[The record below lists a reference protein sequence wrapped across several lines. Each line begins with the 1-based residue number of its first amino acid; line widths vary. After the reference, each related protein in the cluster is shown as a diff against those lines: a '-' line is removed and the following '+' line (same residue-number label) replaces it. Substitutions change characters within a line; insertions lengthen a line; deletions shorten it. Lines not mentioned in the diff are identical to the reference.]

1 MNGNSDFKGL
11 IYYVKLYLSQLE
23 NCTDQDRKDVEKYL
37 LLFELRASG
46 RLMTPATWI
55 RKFVTQHKEYKM
67 DSVVNETINY
77 DLLLKLSKIANGD
90 EQCPEMLP

>member
-37 LLFELRASG
+37 HLFELRASG

-55 RKFVTQHKEYKM
+55 RNFVTQHKEYKM
-67 DSVVNETINY
+67 DSVVNEIINY
-77 DLLLKLSKIANGD
+77 DLMLKLSKIANGD